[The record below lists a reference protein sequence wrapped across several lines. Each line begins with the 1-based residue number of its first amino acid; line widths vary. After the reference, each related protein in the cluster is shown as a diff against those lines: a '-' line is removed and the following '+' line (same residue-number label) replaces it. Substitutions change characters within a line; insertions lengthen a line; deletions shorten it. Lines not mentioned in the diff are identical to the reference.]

1 MFDLKCKKVNCVYN
15 KSANCN
21 AKHIKVTKETECDTF
36 KASKEA
42 EIGVYSEIKQVPIRK
57 NIEVV
62 CDAKCIFND
71 ESKCTANG
79 ITVQPCTSKHCPNC
93 CTFQPE

>member
-21 AKHIKVTKETECDTF
+21 AKHIKVTKETECDTY
-36 KASKEA
+36 KPAKEA

-57 NIEVV
+57 NIEVD
-62 CDAKCIFND
+62 CDASCIFND
-71 ESKCTANG
+71 NNICKANG
-79 ITVQPCTSKHCPNC
+79 ITVQTCSNKSCPNC